1 MWLLV
6 SVQIPSATFFFVQG
20 CSFQP
25 YNARCFGPWQSQA
38 SVALLWQSIPTKRKQ
53 RACQAERGGS
63 EKRRPGAGSRATVLA
78 LNNQIFYGYVKL
90 LVHQTL
96 IHRTY

>member
-38 SVALLWQSIPTKRKQ
+38 SVALLWQSIPTKRKPT
-53 RACQAERGGS
+53 CQAETWERKAPAGGWLA
-63 EKRRPGAGSRATVLA
+63 RNGSRPDSE
-78 LNNQIFYGYVKL
+78 
-90 LVHQTL
+90 
-96 IHRTY
+96 